1 MGPEPRSRS
10 GAPLPRRPFPVGRR
24 GFVILAL
31 LLIGAWA
38 WVTLDLDAGDL
49 IVGGE
54 DFETAAEFLGRM
66 FTPALTHESEGTFE
80 TPLLMMSLKAAGSTV
95 AFAGAAMGL
104 SILFGLVLGF
114 FASTAWWGER
124 GTGRSP
130 VVRALSVSVAPTIY
144 AFTRT
149 FITLMRSVHEVWW
162 ALLFLIMFPTTP
174 TSAILAIAIPYGGTL
189 AKIYSEMID
198 EASRAPALALKG
210 LGASGLQIYGF
221 GLIPSALPDMTA
233 YTFYRFECALRSAT
247 VLGFFGTFGL
257 PPTLG
262 VRIREAFGA
271 TDYGEAWTHLW
282 MLVILVVVFDWWSG
296 AVRRRLVG

>member
-1 MGPEPRSRS
+1 MVPD
-10 GAPLPRRPFPVGRR
+10 LPPPDGTPARRPFPVGRR
-24 GFVILAL
+24 GVVILLL
-31 LLIGAWA
+31 LLIGGWAWA
-38 WVTLDLDAGDL
+38 HLDLDLGDL
-49 IVGGE
+49 AIGREDVG
-54 DFETAAEFLGRM
+54 TASEFLARA
-66 FTPALTHESEGTFE
+66 FSPALDHEDEGTYE
-80 TPLLMMSLKAAGSTV
+80 TPLLVLSLKAVGSTI
-95 AFAGAAMGL
+95 AFAAAGMGL
-104 SILFGLVLGF
+104 AILFGLALGF

-130 VVRALSVSVAPTIY
+130 TGRVLSLTLAPLVY
-144 AFTRT
+144 GATRT
-149 FITLMRSVHEVWW
+149 FITVMRSVHELWW
-162 ALLFLIMFPTTP
+162 ALLLLIIFPTTP
-174 TSAILAIAIPYGGTL
+174 TSAVLAIAIPYGGTL

-210 LGASGLQIYGF
+210 MGASGLQIYGF

-282 MLVILVVVFDWWSG
+282 MLILLVVVFDWWSG

>member
-1 MGPEPRSRS
+1 MVPELPPPAAGP
-10 GAPLPRRPFPVGRR
+10 GRRPFPMGRR
-24 GFVILAL
+24 GLVILVL
-31 LLIGAWA
+31 LVIGAWA
-38 WVTLDLDAGDL
+38 WMHLELDAGDL
-49 IVGGE
+49 IVGR
-54 DFETAAEFLGRM
+54 DDMATASEFLARA
-66 FTPALTHESEGTFE
+66 FTPALTHEDEGSYD
-80 TPLLMMSLKAAGSTV
+80 TPLLTLSLQAAGSTI
-95 AFAGAAMGL
+95 AFAGAGMGL
-104 SILFGLVLGF
+104 SILFGLILGF

-130 VVRALSVSVAPTIY
+130 VMRALTITVAPTVY

-149 FITLMRSVHEVWW
+149 FITLMRSVHELWW
-162 ALLFLIMFPTTP
+162 ALLFLIIFPTTP
-174 TSAILAIAIPYGGTL
+174 TSAVLAIAIPYGGTL

-198 EASRAPALALKG
+198 EASRAPALALKSM
-210 LGASGLQIYGF
+210 GASGLQVYGF
-221 GLIPSALPDMTA
+221 GLIPTALPDMTA